1 MLGAVGVVY
10 GDIGTSPLYTMRE
23 VFGGHHA
30 LAFTPENVY
39 GLLSVIFW
47 ALVVVVTLKYVVLI
61 MRADNRGEGGILALT
76 ALVSR
81 GTEGQAQLR
90 WWLVGLGI
98 FGSAMFFGDAMITPA
113 ISVLSAV
120 EGIEVITP
128 LLHPFIVPL
137 TLVILVGLFWIQ
149 KRGTGSVGALFGP
162 ICALWFVVLAVLG
175 LTQIVQNP
183 AVLLAL
189 SPHYAVVFV
198 GDNPTAAFLALGAV
212 VLAVTGT
219 EALYADMG
227 HFGASPIRRA
237 WLLFVM
243 PALVM
248 NYFGQGALL
257 LANPA
262 AIKNP
267 FYLLAPQWGLLPLV
281 ILATCATVIASQAV
295 ISGAFSL
302 TRQAIQMGYCPR
314 IKILHTSHQEIG
326 QIYVPFINWTLL
338 VAVILLVLGF
348 RSSSNLAG
356 AYGIAVTLAMLID
369 SVLIYFVMRRIWH
382 WSRAV
387 SLGIAV
393 PLALIDFA
401 FLASNSLKIPEGGWF
416 PLLIGGVVFTLLTT
430 WKRGRQVLMKRLAED
445 SMPLDLFIE
454 SIEASPPPRVAGT
467 AVFMASHAGARAARA
482 AAQPQAQ
489 QGAARARG
497 VPDGAHARHPHRAA
511 GGTGRDRRDR
521 DHVLADP
528 RELRIQGRPRRAVAA
543 RRLRSPR
550 LQLRHDGHVVLRLA
564 RDADRDRHSGHGAVA
579 RAPVRVDV
587 QERRQGDGLLPHPDQ
602 PRRRAR
608 YAGRALTRS
617 PRRRAPRALPETT
630 TPALRPASSVLP
642 PSRLRTRR
650 SPPSWSSWPCFR
662 AGESAPRR
670 CRTRRQAPA
679 ASPDSPRAASG
690 PR

>member
-1 MLGAVGVVY
+1 MAEGAAGGRGRSAVLMLGAVGVVY

-137 TLVILVGLFWIQ
+137 TLLILVGLFWIQ

-175 LTQIVQNP
+175 LAQIVQNP

-198 GDNPTAAFLALGAV
+198 SDNPTAAFLALGAV

-326 QIYVPFINWTLL
+326 QIYVPLINWTLL

-467 AVFMASHAGARAARA
+467 AVFMASTPGRVPHALLHNLKHNKVLHERVVFLTVHTRDIPIVPLAERVEIAEIGTTFWQIHANFGFKEDPDVPSLLDACGR
-482 AAQPQAQ
+482 
-489 QGAARARG
+489 RG
-497 VPDGAHARHPHRAA
+497 FSFDMMDTSFFVSRETLIATATPGMALWRERLFVSMSRNAVKATDFFRIPTNRVVEL
-511 GGTGRDRRDR
+511 GTQ
-521 DHVLADP
+521 V
-528 RELRIQGRPRRAVAA
+528 EL
-543 RRLRSPR
+543 
-550 LQLRHDGHVVLRLA
+550 
-564 RDADRDRHSGHGAVA
+564 
-579 RAPVRVDV
+579 
-587 QERRQGDGLLPHPDQ
+587 
-602 PRRRAR
+602 
-608 YAGRALTRS
+608 
-617 PRRRAPRALPETT
+617 
-630 TPALRPASSVLP
+630 
-642 PSRLRTRR
+642 
-650 SPPSWSSWPCFR
+650 
-662 AGESAPRR
+662 
-670 CRTRRQAPA
+670 
-679 ASPDSPRAASG
+679 
-690 PR
+690 